1 MLKQPRY
8 DFRTDA
14 SRLLELTKSNKMK
27 FQLQCLSK
35 QKLTETAACTLKANK
50 NDLFCLCQLITHV
63 SLLSGFVLKVLL
75 KNTKSRNK
83 MLNLNLLLLFE
94 AEQKSIRILGGERKS
109 KDAHF
114 KAILA
119 SIVII

>member
-1 MLKQPRY
+1 M
-8 DFRTDA
+8 
-14 SRLLELTKSNKMK
+14 
-27 FQLQCLSK
+27 
-35 QKLTETAACTLKANK
+35 
-50 NDLFCLCQLITHV
+50 